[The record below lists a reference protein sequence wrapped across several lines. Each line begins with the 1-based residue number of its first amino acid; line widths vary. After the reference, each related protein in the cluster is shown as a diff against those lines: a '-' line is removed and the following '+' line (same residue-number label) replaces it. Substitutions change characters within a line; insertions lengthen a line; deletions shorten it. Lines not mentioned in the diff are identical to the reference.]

1 MTLKG
6 ILAGMMV
13 ASLAAGTAQAD
24 GEACAKVRIGDG
36 GWTDIAFT
44 NATAELLLNALGY
57 ETEQLLLG
65 LDVTYV
71 SLQNGQID
79 VFQGN
84 WRPVQDDQ
92 YKSFFDNGYVEVLGQ
107 NLDGA
112 KYTLVVPDYVAGAG
126 VKSFADLASHP
137 DEFGK
142 SIYAIEPG
150 TNQMLIDMVAADRH
164 GLGDWS
170 VVESSEAG
178 MLSQVARAIERKE
191 WIVFLGWA
199 PHPMNVN
206 YDITYLSGGDIEFGP
221 NFGGAT
227 VHTLSRPGYAK
238 ECPNAA
244 KLFANLLFDVDYEN
258 QGMNRIMTDG
268 ESPADAAKA
277 MVEAEP
283 HRLDRWLDGVATLSG
298 EPGLPAVRTALGL

>member
-1 MTLKG
+1 MTMKG
-6 ILAGMMV
+6 ILAGI
-13 ASLAAGTAQAD
+13 ALAALAAGMAEAE

-44 NATAELLLNALGY
+44 NATAEVLLNALGY

-84 WRPVQDDQ
+84 WRPVQDEQ
-92 YKSFFDNGYVEVLGQ
+92 YKSFFDNGYVQVLGR

-112 KYTLVVPDYVAGAG
+112 KYTLAVPDYVAAAG
-126 VKSFADLASHP
+126 VKSFDDLASHAG
-137 DEFGK
+137 EFGK
-142 SIYAIEPG
+142 NIYAIEPG
-150 TNQMLIDMVAADRH
+150 TNQMLIDMVAANRH
-164 GLGDWS
+164 GLGDWN

-178 MLSQVARAIERKE
+178 MLSQVARAVEKKE
-191 WIVFLGWA
+191 WIVFMGWA

-206 YDITYLSGGDIEFGP
+206 YNITYLSGGDVEFGP

-227 VHTLSRPGYAK
+227 VYTLSRPGYAA
-238 ECPNAA
+238 ECPNPA
-244 KLFANLLFDVDYEN
+244 KLFTNLVFDVDYEN
-258 QGMNRIMTDG
+258 KGMNRIMSDG

-277 MVEAEP
+277 MIATEP
-283 HRLDRWLDGVATLSG
+283 QRLEKWLEGVTTLSG
-298 EPGLPAVRTALGL
+298 EPGLAAVRAKLGL